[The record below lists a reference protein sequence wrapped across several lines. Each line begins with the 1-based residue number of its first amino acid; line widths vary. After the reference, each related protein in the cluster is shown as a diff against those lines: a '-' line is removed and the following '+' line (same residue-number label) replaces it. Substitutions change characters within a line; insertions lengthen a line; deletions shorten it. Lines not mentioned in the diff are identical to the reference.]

1 MNHIVILDTNAGEL
15 EKILSG
21 TKSMIIK
28 EFDPAQTTN
37 PPVCPGDG
45 LYFLRNRDE
54 RVLQVKAT
62 VVRVQT
68 SVGNVDEDLSHT
80 LKEMQPRL
88 QLTED
93 QHIYWSARSQVLL
106 VEFNNA
112 HKINMINVGLNED
125 IDKSGWITFKEFN
138 LAA

>member
-1 MNHIVILDTNAGEL
+1 
-15 EKILSG
+15 
-21 TKSMIIK
+21 
-28 EFDPAQTTN
+28 
-37 PPVCPGDG
+37 
-45 LYFLRNRDE
+45 
-54 RVLQVKAT
+54 
-62 VVRVQT
+62 
-68 SVGNVDEDLSHT
+68 VDEDLSHT